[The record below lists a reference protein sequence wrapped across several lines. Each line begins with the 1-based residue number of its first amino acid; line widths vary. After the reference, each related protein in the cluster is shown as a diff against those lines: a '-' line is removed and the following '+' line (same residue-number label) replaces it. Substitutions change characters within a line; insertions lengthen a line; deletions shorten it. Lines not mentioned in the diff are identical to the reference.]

1 MNQVFKALRDFFAR
15 FVNEQTLPDNLVGGK
30 YYRILN
36 QFGIRF
42 PMEIEICRCSA
53 FNGIKMFECN
63 VTLFQETFKHTYT
76 EKELKNI
83 IFVLSE

>member
-15 FVNEQTLPDNLVGGK
+15 FANEKELPVDIIGSK
-30 YYRILN
+30 FYRTLN

-42 PMEIEICRCSA
+42 PMEIEICRCNE
-53 FNGIKMFECN
+53 FNGVKMFECN
-63 VTLFQETFKHTYT
+63 VTLFQETVKHTYT
-76 EKELKNI
+76 ERELKNI